1 MKSRPAKRLTI
12 YVGEG
17 VKWQGKALYHALVL
31 KLKEAGI
38 AGVTVTRGIE
48 GYGKRNS
55 IYAARI
61 IDLSY
66 DLPVIVEAV
75 DRAEKV
81 ASVLPEVQAMVSQ
94 GLITVSDV
102 EIILPD

>member
-1 MKSRPAKRLTI
+1 MNSITAKRLTI

-17 VKWQGKALYHALVL
+17 MKWQGKALYHALVL
-31 KLKEAGI
+31 LLKGAGL
-38 AGVTVTRGIE
+38 AGVTVIRGIE

-66 DLPVIVEAV
+66 DLPVVVEAV
-75 DRAEKV
+75 DSAEKV
-81 ASVLPEVQAMVSQ
+81 ASVLPQVRAMVSQ
-94 GLITVSDV
+94 GLITISDV
-102 EIILPD
+102 EIIL